1 MKQTKESKAYW
12 RRRAAV
18 NQDIL
23 VEITDEAEIEK
34 IKHAVAEY
42 YKELDLQLD
51 SDRFNKIVKA
61 ICEAWRSTIWHD

>member
-1 MKQTKESKAYW
+1 MKQTRESKAYW

-34 IKHAVAEY
+34 VRQAVVKY

-51 SDRFNKIVKA
+51 SDRFNKIVKV
-61 ICEAWRSTIWHD
+61 ICEAWR

>member
-23 VEITDEAEIEK
+23 FAITDESEIEK
-34 IKHAVAEY
+34 IRQSVKEY
-42 YKELDLQLD
+42 YKELDLHLD
-51 SDRFNKIVKA
+51 SERMESIVSA
-61 ICEAWRSTIWHD
+61 ICKPWR